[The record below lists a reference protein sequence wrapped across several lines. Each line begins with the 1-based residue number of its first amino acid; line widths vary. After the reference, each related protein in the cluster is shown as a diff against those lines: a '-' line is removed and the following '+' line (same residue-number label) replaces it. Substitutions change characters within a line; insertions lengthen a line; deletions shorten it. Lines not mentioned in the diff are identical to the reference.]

1 MLLRILDLFSDF
13 PPGPPQIIL
22 GVVLLVAATV
32 SGWMVFN
39 TQRAMKWMASRGP
52 EWWPLR
58 ATAIR
63 LADKPA
69 VVWHYRID
77 CAVVFAGVVFALV
90 SHWLLH

>member
-1 MLLRILDLFSDF
+1 MLLSTPDLFSDF

-22 GVVLLVAATV
+22 GTVLLVGAAV
-32 SGWMVFN
+32 SGWIMFN
-39 TQRAMKWMASRGP
+39 TQRAMRWMASRGP

-69 VVWHYRID
+69 VVWLYRID
-77 CAVVFAGVVFALV
+77 CAVVFAGLVFALV